1 MNETQAHIGAIVKT
15 RFAYHD
21 LEKDTIAF
29 KSRPFLIIGAEH
41 DTLPCDFTAFP
52 ISKVSTSQNI
62 DPIHD
67 IKVENDR
74 YPKLS
79 LNADV
84 SYIRVHKIQTIHSSQ
99 LAIGILSSLSESYP
113 DLYAEIKAAYRV
125 FSGGLF

>member
-1 MNETQAHIGAIVKT
+1 MKETQAYIGAIVKT

-21 LEKDTIAF
+21 LETDKIAF
-29 KSRPFLIIGAEH
+29 KSRPFLIIGSEY
-41 DTLPCDFTAFP
+41 DKLPCDFTAFP
-52 ISKVSTSQNI
+52 ISKVSASQNI
-62 DPIHD
+62 DLVHD
-67 IKVENDR
+67 IKVAKEH

-113 DLYAEIKAAYRV
+113 DLYAEIKAAYRD

>member
-1 MNETQAHIGAIVKT
+1 MNETQAYIGAIVKT

-21 LEKDTIAF
+21 LETDEIAF
-29 KSRPFLIIGAEH
+29 KSRPFLIIGAEY
-41 DTLPCDFTAFP
+41 DKVPCDFTAFP

-62 DPIHD
+62 DPVHD
-67 IKVENDR
+67 IKVDKER

-79 LNADV
+79 LNADT

-99 LAIGILSSLSESYP
+99 LTIGILSSLSEAYP
-113 DLYAEIKAAYRV
+113 DLYTEVKAAYRG